1 MRSHAHLLMA
11 GALLLACLS
20 QVSASAK
27 KSTAQQQ
34 FEDNP
39 GGLAIDSGRLPY
51 IIERSEAGLDL
62 AEPKAKVSRSLEAES
77 LLSADRALKE
87 TAMRLLLLRNR
98 LLEMGLVK
106 EQEVRPTV
114 WPRWIFEPPSAS
126 ESPDTLDARLVWI
139 STEAA
144 KLTEIGC
151 DIGRKKTKDPL
162 FCSVE

>member
-139 STEAA
+139 STEAV

>member
-1 MRSHAHLLMA
+1 MRSHTHLLLA

-27 KSTAQQQ
+27 KSAAQQQ

-39 GGLAIDSGRLPY
+39 TGLAIDCGRMPI

-62 AEPKAKVSRSLEAES
+62 AVPKAKVSLSLEAES

-106 EQEVRPTV
+106 EQEVRTTV
-114 WPRWIFEPPSAS
+114 WPRWVFEPPSAS
-126 ESPDTLDARLVWI
+126 ESPDTLDARLAWI
-139 STEAA
+139 STEAN

-151 DIGRKKTKDPL
+151 EIGRKKTEDLL